1 MQIYEVSTRINK
13 RRLVGFRHMQRG
25 FNCGIPVPTVYQ
37 FKKKQ
42 VPRNGLQES
51 AILEEV

>member
-1 MQIYEVSTRINK
+1 VYIYEVSTRINK
-13 RRLVGFRHMQRG
+13 SRLVGFRHMQRG
-25 FNCGIPVPTVYQ
+25 YKSGIPVPTVYQ